1 MVNYILYIITLSNI
15 LFLVTIHQA
24 IRVHRGRDR
33 MIVGITT
40 TYAINACHHR
50 RCEFDSR

>member
-24 IRVHRGRDR
+24 ISVHRGRDR

-40 TYAINACHHR
+40 TYLWCLTPHSTIFH
-50 RCEFDSR
+50 